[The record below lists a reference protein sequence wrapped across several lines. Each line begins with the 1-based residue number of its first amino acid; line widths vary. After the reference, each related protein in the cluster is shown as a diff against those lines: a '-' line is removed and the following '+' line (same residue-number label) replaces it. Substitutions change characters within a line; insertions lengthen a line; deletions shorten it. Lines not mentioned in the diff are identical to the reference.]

1 MVASAQRWRLETT
14 QGSDVQPFEG
24 ARIIEVEDDGPGIPP
39 AEYEKVFTRFY
50 RLKRDQDRVGSGL
63 GLAIVGSLVASMD
76 ASLQLASAD
85 GEVGR
90 GLRVR
95 LVLPERPASKPMTAS

>member
-1 MVASAQRWRLETT
+1 MVRL
-14 QGSDVQPFEG
+14 QHQSNAFV
-24 ARIIEVEDDGPGIPP
+24 IEVEDDGPGIPTP
-39 AEYEKVFTRFY
+39 ERGKVLTRFY

-76 ASLQLASAD
+76 ASLQLASA
-85 GEVGR
+85 GAAGGR

-95 LVLPERPASKPMTAS
+95 LVLPERPVSRPVTAS